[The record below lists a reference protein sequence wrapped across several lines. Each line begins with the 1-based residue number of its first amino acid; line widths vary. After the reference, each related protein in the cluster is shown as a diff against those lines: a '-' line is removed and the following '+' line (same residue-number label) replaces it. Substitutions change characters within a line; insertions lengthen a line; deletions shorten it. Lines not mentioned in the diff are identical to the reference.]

1 MENKIIDYINQTPE
15 NTNPSVLATLLSGL
29 NKQSDWNQN
38 NSAEADYIKN
48 RPFYE
53 SQQYAILVDNITVN
67 IDKYSYQGKFTMPYI
82 LEAGITYTL
91 TDNGYSEEVTA
102 YQNGD
107 TVILRF
113 MDEGFEIQQP
123 SGGGDVTVLCMISG
137 KHTISIAGYI
147 KASKPIDEKYIPE
160 LSSITIKSSTE
171 GSAKKFKITVDDS
184 GTISATEVTL

>member
-1 MENKIIDYINQTPE
+1 MENKIINYINQTPE

-53 SQQYAILVDNITVN
+53 SQQYGILVDNITVN
-67 IDKYSYQGKFTMPYI
+67 IDKYSYQAKFTMPYI

-102 YQNGD
+102 YQNED

-113 MDEGFEIQQP
+113 MDEGFEIRQP
-123 SGGGDVTVLCMISG
+123 SGGGDVTVFCMISG
-137 KHTISIAGYI
+137 KHTVSIAGYI
-147 KASKPIDEKYIPE
+147 KAPKPIDEKYIPE
-160 LSSITIKSSTE
+160 LSSIIIKSSTE
-171 GSAKKFKITVDDS
+171 GSAKKFKIT
-184 GTISATEVTL
+184 I